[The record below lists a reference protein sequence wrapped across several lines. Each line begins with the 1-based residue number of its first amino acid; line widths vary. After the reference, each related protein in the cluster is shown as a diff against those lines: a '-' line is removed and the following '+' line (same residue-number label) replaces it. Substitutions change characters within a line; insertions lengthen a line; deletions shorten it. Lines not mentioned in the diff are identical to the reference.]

1 MCITIYLTI
10 DSESSFFLSAAGS
23 RGVCVRVLV
32 RVCGCKC
39 VCTAPITQMTT
50 LTQLLFAICST
61 YLPTYTERNQAE
73 SNI

>member
-10 DSESSFFLSAAGS
+10 DLESSFFLSAAGS
-23 RGVCVRVLV
+23 QGVCVCVCVLV
-32 RVCGCKC
+32 RVSVCKC

-61 YLPTYTERNQAE
+61 YLQTYTERNQAE
-73 SNI
+73 S